1 MLKLRT
7 LLMLLTMGLS
17 ANSFAQVY
25 QSTDA
30 EGNPSFSDTPSAG
43 SEEIELPE
51 TNVGDSVKVPEPSAE
66 PEPKPVPKPE
76 VVEQPAPP
84 TEAVEGDNDNGG
96 GNYRRRHHRRYGHG
110 R

>member
-1 MLKLRT
+1 MFKLRT
-7 LLMLLTMGLS
+7 LLILLTMGLS
-17 ANSFAQVY
+17 ANGFAQVY
-25 QSTDA
+25 EATDS

-66 PEPKPVPKPE
+66 PAPKPE
-76 VVEQPAPP
+76 AVEQPAPP
-84 TEAVEGDNDNGG
+84 LEAVEAVEGDYNNGS

>member
-1 MLKLRT
+1 MFKLRT
-7 LLMLLTMGLS
+7 LLILLTMGLS
-17 ANSFAQVY
+17 ANGFAQVY
-25 QSTDA
+25 EATDS

-66 PEPKPVPKPE
+66 PAPKPE

-84 TEAVEGDNDNGG
+84 LEAVEAVEGDYNNGS